1 MIRFAGREIVRTVG
15 AYRVLETS
23 HPPVVFVPMGDV
35 AAGVLVESAKR
46 PTACEWKG
54 WARYFDV
61 VVGDVVVGDVV
72 AGERVAQAAAFC
84 YDEPTR
90 GFEAIAGCPSFY
102 AGPMERDGGDAGD
115 GCFVDGERVVPQPG
129 GFYSGWI
136 TRDVSGPFKG
146 IAGSWGW

>member
-1 MIRFAGREIVRTVG
+1 MFGGREIVRTVG

-23 HPPVVFVPMGDV
+23 HPPVVFVPPGDV
-35 AAGVLVESAKR
+35 ASGVLVESERR

-61 VVGDVVVGDVV
+61 VVG
-72 AGERVAQAAAFC
+72 ERLAPAAAFS
-84 YDEPTR
+84 YDDPTP
-90 GFEAIAGCPSFY
+90 GFEPIAGFVSFY
-102 AGPMERDGGDAGD
+102 AGAMERGGEGDRD

-136 TRDVSGPFKG
+136 TREVSGPFKG